1 MFSSPRSTT
10 IKKICF
16 TFENFILLKH
26 ICQLRETRVRYC
38 YEMIDS
44 SKCEEGINSIHHME
58 MTSFYACGQFFQG
71 LKFWNLVEL
80 HIFLGHKIT
89 FDYIL

>member
-1 MFSSPRSTT
+1 
-10 IKKICF
+10 
-16 TFENFILLKH
+16 
-26 ICQLRETRVRYC
+26 
-38 YEMIDS
+38 
-44 SKCEEGINSIHHME
+44 ME